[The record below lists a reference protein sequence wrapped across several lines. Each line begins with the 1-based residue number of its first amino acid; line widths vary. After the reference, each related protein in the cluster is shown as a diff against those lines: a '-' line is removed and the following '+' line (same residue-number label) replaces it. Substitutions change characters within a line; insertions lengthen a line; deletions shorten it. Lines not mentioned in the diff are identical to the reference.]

1 MIILIY
7 SLPGQMGMEPEIKV
21 VSFFPITDIWSR
33 SVGKGQSWIA
43 NRSWIKFLFLAL
55 FTQSISECS
64 KALGQQFSFN
74 FLMRHFSQNILL
86 TWCAFN
92 WYSLPVVILSHWVS
106 LSLCLRGVN
115 LPVFLSQSTLS
126 TFYSD
131 FKFPFFCELA
141 FLQYTR
147 LSIKKH

>member
-21 VSFFPITDIWSR
+21 VSFFPITDTWSH

-43 NRSWIKFLFLAL
+43 NRSRIKFLFLAL

-74 FLMRHFSQNILL
+74 FLIRHFSQNILL
-86 TWCAFN
+86 TLCAFN
-92 WYSLPVVILSHWVS
+92 WYSLPVVILSHRVS

-131 FKFPFFCELA
+131 FKFL
-141 FLQYTR
+141 
-147 LSIKKH
+147 LSVNTVHKALN